1 MEATVEGDPDRHMA
15 MLNIGH
21 RPTITDSDGVRTI
34 EVHLIDF
41 EGDLYGKVV
50 TVTFRHRLRDEM
62 KFESVDALSAR
73 LTLDRE
79 MTIALLGR

>member
-1 MEATVEGDPDRHMA
+1 MA

-21 RPTITDSDGVRTI
+21 RPTITGGDGLCTI
-34 EVHLIDF
+34 EAHLIDF
-41 EGDLYGKVV
+41 DGDLYGNEV

-62 KFESVDALSAR
+62 KFGSVDELSAR

>member
-1 MEATVEGDPDRHMA
+1 
-15 MLNIGH
+15 
-21 RPTITDSDGVRTI
+21 
-34 EVHLIDF
+34 
-41 EGDLYGKVV
+41 VV